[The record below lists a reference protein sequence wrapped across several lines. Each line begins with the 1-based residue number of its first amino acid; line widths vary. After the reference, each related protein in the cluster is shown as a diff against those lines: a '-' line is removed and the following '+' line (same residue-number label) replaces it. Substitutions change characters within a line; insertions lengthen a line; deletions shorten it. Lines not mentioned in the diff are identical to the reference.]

1 MRIRFTRHAKF
12 KIALINEHGFP
23 LTTGQVI
30 DAIKCPEFVT
40 NEKFGRM
47 GAYRS
52 LDRTHAVRVIYE
64 EHIGIFTVVTVMIV
78 RRMRYER

>member
-1 MRIRFTRHAKF
+1 MRIRFTRHSKF
-12 KIALINEHGFP
+12 KIALINEHGVP
-23 LTTGQVI
+23 LATGQVI
-30 DAIKCPEFVT
+30 DAIKRPEFVT

-64 EHIGIFTVVTVMIV
+64 EDRGIFIVITVMIV

>member
-12 KIALINEHGFP
+12 KITLINEHGFP
-23 LTTGQVI
+23 LTTGQII

-52 LDRTHAVRVIYE
+52 LDRAHAVRVIYE
-64 EHIGIFTVVTVMIV
+64 EHVGIFTVVTVMIV

>member
-1 MRIRFTRHAKF
+1 MRIRFTGHAKF
-12 KIALINEHGFP
+12 KIDLVNEHGFP

-30 DAIKCPEFVT
+30 DAIECPEFLT
-40 NEKFGRM
+40 KEKFGRM

-52 LDRTHAVRVIYE
+52 LDRRHAVRVIYE
-64 EHIGIFTVVTVMIV
+64 EHVDILTVVTVMIV

>member
-1 MRIRFTRHAKF
+1 MPIKFSRHAKF
-12 KIALINEHGFP
+12 KIALINEDGFP
-23 LTTGQVI
+23 LTTDQVI
-30 DAIKCPEFVT
+30 GAIKCPEFVT
-40 NEKFGRM
+40 NEEFGRM

-64 EHIGIFTVVTVMIV
+64 ELVGTFTVITVMIV